1 MIGRTVLLLPILFV
15 VERRALEPV
24 VPVHLFSLRTFSV
37 SSATGF
43 IIGVAMFGAISF
55 LPLFLQVV
63 NGASATSS
71 GLLLLPLMLGLLA
84 ASVTSGR
91 IISRTGR
98 YKVFPVSGTVIA
110 AVAMFL
116 LSTMGTGTSQS
127 PVTVSVAGPTVFCCG
142 GGMFGALSFLALVLQ
157 VVDGASAT
165 GAGLLL
171 LPLMLGLRA
180 ASVTSGRIISRTGR
194 YKVFPVSGTVIA
206 AVAMFLLSTMG
217 TGTSQSTVT
226 VYMVLLGIGLGLTM
240 QTLVLATQ
248 NAVPTSDPGA
258 ATAAVRFFRSLGGS
272 LALPLFGAP
281 FHTPAQRRG

>member
-98 YKVFPVSGTVIA
+98 YQVLPVSGTVIA
-110 AVAMFL
+110 AVAMFP
-116 LSTMGTGTSQS
+116 LS
-127 PVTVSVAGPTVFCCG
+127 
-142 GGMFGALSFLALVLQ
+142 
-157 VVDGASAT
+157 
-165 GAGLLL
+165 
-171 LPLMLGLRA
+171 
-180 ASVTSGRIISRTGR
+180 
-194 YKVFPVSGTVIA
+194 K
-206 AVAMFLLSTMG
+206 MG
-217 TGTSQSTVT
+217 TGTSQSTVN
-226 VYMVLLGIGLGLTM
+226 VHCVMPGL
-240 QTLVLATQ
+240 
-248 NAVPTSDPGA
+248 SPG
-258 ATAAVRFFRSLGGS
+258 
-272 LALPLFGAP
+272 
-281 FHTPAQRRG
+281 RRMKH

>member
-127 PVTVSVAGPTVFCCG
+127 
-142 GGMFGALSFLALVLQ
+142 
-157 VVDGASAT
+157 
-165 GAGLLL
+165 
-171 LPLMLGLRA
+171 
-180 ASVTSGRIISRTGR
+180 
-194 YKVFPVSGTVIA
+194 
-206 AVAMFLLSTMG
+206 
-217 TGTSQSTVT
+217 TVT
-226 VYMVLLGIGLGLTM
+226 VYMVLLDRKSTRL
-240 QTLVLATQ
+240 
-248 NAVPTSDPGA
+248 NS
-258 ATAAVRFFRSLGGS
+258 S
-272 LALPLFGAP
+272 
-281 FHTPAQRRG
+281 H